1 MSTQGRILF
10 LCPDVKH
17 ATGGVTKI
25 YEFAL
30 ALSSAGYSVAVVHQ
44 DPGYRPSWISTGVR
58 VVDVKNT
65 VVGVNDLLVVPE
77 FMSKLLCQMSGCAKV
92 ILNQNSFSPGLVGS
106 YGEDV
111 CGIISTSEYISRHAA
126 FCYPAKTNILIR
138 LGYDQNV
145 FRVSESKKKRQIAYM
160 PRRRSDDSK
169 NVLQALERRG
179 SLKTW
184 SVLAIDQLPVH
195 EVAGILNESMIF
207 LSFSQREGF
216 GLPPLE
222 AMASGCLVVGF
233 HGIGGA
239 EFFDESYCY
248 PIPEDDICLFQETIE
263 GLLLNPNIEAIC
275 KSKGGV
281 AARAV
286 SERYTMQMQDNDVVN
301 AFARLT
307 LLAAGIKNRRAVPL
321 RGICFE
327 SNRFRLSARFLKRA
341 AIALLS

>member
-1 MSTQGRILF
+1 MMTAGTIYF
-10 LCPDVKH
+10 LCPDVAQ

-30 ALSSAGYSVAVVHQ
+30 ALSSVGYSVAVVHQ
-44 DPGYRPSWISTGVR
+44 DPGYRPSWISTSVR

-65 VVGVNDLLVVPE
+65 VVGLNDLLVVPE
-77 FMSKLLCQMSGCAKV
+77 FMSKLLSQLSGCAIV
-92 ILNQNSFSPGLVGS
+92 ILNQASFSPGFSGPF
-106 YGEDV
+106 GEDV
-111 CGIISTSEYISRHAA
+111 CGIISTSEYISRQAS
-126 FCYPAKTNILIR
+126 FCYPEKINFSIR

-145 FRVSESKKKRQIAYM
+145 FRVSESKKKRQITYM

-169 NVLQALERRG
+169 NILQALERRG
-179 SLKTW
+179 SLKGW
-184 SVLAIDQLPVH
+184 SVVAIDKLAVH
-195 EVAGILNESMIF
+195 EVAERLSESMIF

-239 EFFDESYCY
+239 EYFDQSYCY
-248 PIPEDDICLFQETIE
+248 PIPEDDICLFQETLE

-275 KSKGGV
+275 KSKGGA

-286 SERYTMQMQDNDVVN
+286 SQRYTMQGQNEDVVK
-301 AFARLT
+301 AFSGCLD
-307 LLAAGIKNRRAVPL
+307 LAKGFKDSKPVDL
-321 RGICFE
+321 RDIVFE
-327 SNRFRLSARFLKRA
+327 PSRFRTSARHLKK
-341 AIALLS
+341 ALFSLVR